1 MCRRHLPLL
10 VLILLP
16 FAWAQDNRS
25 VAGEVRTNIEFLNT
39 HDTPIEVFWVNYEG
53 EEELRFELP
62 SGGSLEQPTFVTHPW
77 RAKTKDGEVLLTI
90 TAIRR
95 AQQAVV
101 PCARLQEVA
110 ESDRPPKLNPDSP
123 PARLGTDLSCV
134 DLRAS
139 DLRASNLLGANLL
152 GSSLQ
157 ASDLSASVLR
167 DADSARGRPAGRKP
181 ARCRS
186 DRRQPDRRPGPRG
199 RRHPVRGAGGRHHA
213 LARWIQHRTAP
224 QLPQVRGHAP
234 LVQAV

>member
-39 HDTPIEVFWVNYEG
+39 HDAPIEVFWVNYEG

-167 DADSARGRPAGRKP
+167 DADL
-181 ARCRS
+181 
-186 DRRQPDRRPGPRG
+186 
-199 RRHPVRGAGGRHHA
+199 RGADLQGASLQDADLTGANLIGAQGLEGDAILCGA
-213 LARWIQHRTAP
+213 LADDTTRWPDGFNIELHRNCP
-224 QLPQVRGHAP
+224 R
-234 LVQAV
+234 